1 MGILPAFSGTAVHD
15 ASPSYLSYAGCAH
28 ALCNAHVLR
37 GLIFLHEQHH
47 QAWADELTTLLVMAK
62 DLADAARRTT
72 GCARWT
78 GFCPPTGGAGCGRS
92 RSGPSSPA

>member
-1 MGILPAFSGTAVHD
+1 VGILPAFSGTAVHD
-15 ASPSYLSYAGCAH
+15 ASPSYLSYASCAH

-78 GFCPPTGGAGCGRS
+78 GF
-92 RSGPSSPA
+92 